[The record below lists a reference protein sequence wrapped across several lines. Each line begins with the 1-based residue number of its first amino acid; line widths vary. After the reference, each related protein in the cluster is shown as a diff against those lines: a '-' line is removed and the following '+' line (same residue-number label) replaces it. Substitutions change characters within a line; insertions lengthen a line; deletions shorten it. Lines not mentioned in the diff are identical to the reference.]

1 MVSDTFR
8 FPQFQCSPVR
18 VGSLEDMTDRVV
30 DIEVVKKMG
39 EQMVNVKEEMVE
51 NTVTK
56 QNSSLL
62 LDALASFGSI

>member
-1 MVSDTFR
+1 
-8 FPQFQCSPVR
+8 
-18 VGSLEDMTDRVV
+18 MTDRVV

>member
-1 MVSDTFR
+1 
-8 FPQFQCSPVR
+8 
-18 VGSLEDMTDRVV
+18 MTDRVV

-51 NTVTK
+51 NTVIK

>member
-8 FPQFQCSPVR
+8 FPQFRCSPVR
-18 VGSLEDMTDRVV
+18 VGSVEDMTDRVV